1 MYRAKNQLEVWGGGG
16 GAAES
21 LFEQRQG
28 QNDQRSSL
36 DKYSSPYICLY
47 LRRALEAAY
56 TQYRAA
62 QTINCLFE
70 YEKLT
75 AYV

>member
-1 MYRAKNQLEVWGGGG
+1 MYRAKNQLEVGEG

-28 QNDQRSSL
+28 QNDQRSCL
-36 DKYSSPYICLY
+36 DKYSSPHICLY
-47 LRRALEAAY
+47 LHRALEAAH

-62 QTINCLFE
+62 QTIKCLFE
-70 YEKLT
+70 YDEKLT